1 MPSAACFADG
11 RGGWCRRCGCTCQF
25 LRSALIITCQTIER
39 KYNRNKKT
47 QEGQQR
53 HLATPRNFKPRT
65 CSRTRTVACVYG
77 PYKCP
82 KLTNWLKNHTNQ
94 KKGSKKMRSKKIR
107 TRATA
112 RSDGGP
118 NHSAIGSRQPK
129 DGDPRAELLL
139 YSPSRFLRAAAIV
152 MNEEFWLQAC
162 ENALSRSLPQRN
174 QANIAAGSVAV
185 RCALSGHRATNS
197 LLL

>member
-1 MPSAACFADG
+1 LLRRPAPAAAAAAA
-11 RGGWCRRCGCTCQF
+11 TQ
-25 LRSALIITCQTIER
+25 
-39 KYNRNKKT
+39 KT
-47 QEGQQR
+47 
-53 HLATPRNFKPRT
+53 T
-65 CSRTRTVACVYG
+65 
-77 PYKCP
+77 
-82 KLTNWLKNHTNQ
+82 
-94 KKGSKKMRSKKIR
+94 
-107 TRATA
+107 
-112 RSDGGP
+112 
-118 NHSAIGSRQPK
+118 
-129 DGDPRAELLL
+129 GDPRAELLL